1 MNAIRYSVC
10 AGMLALA
17 VMNADARTAAA
28 GETLRNYRAT
38 QAWYTQLI
46 ASGKPQLAELNL
58 LMTML
63 PKGGDLHH
71 HYSGAIYAETYVDW
85 MDRQG
90 YCLYRQDDPAHGH
103 MKFHIETKPSPEPDG
118 NCLKADAVRK
128 DNRFYREVLMQWSDK
143 DYANHSH
150 EQTPPDVHF
159 FDTFGLFDPASNYA
173 TKEGLQQLKQRAK
186 AENVQYIETM
196 LHSAPAT
203 VNADLGARIDALPPD
218 ANDEA
223 VNQALA
229 PFADFLAKDDAT
241 QKRIVDFVKAV
252 ADDTAG
258 LDDADFMLRTQ
269 AYVTR
274 NTAPSKVFAGLY
286 AAFAASQ
293 NNPMIVGVNS
303 VGPENGYVALRDYK
317 LHMRMFHFL
326 KQRFPSVHLALHAG
340 ELTLGMVPPE
350 ELRGHIRDAVEIAGA
365 ERIGHGVDATYED
378 RAGQLLEALKK
389 RNVAVE
395 VNLTSNAFILGVQ
408 DEAHPVTVYLRHR
421 VPFVVSTDDA
431 GVSRNNL
438 SGEYVLFASRYKP
451 SYDTLKQTVYNSIR
465 YSFLAP
471 QDKETQLR
479 LLDQRF
485 VKFEA
490 DVAALA
496 RTAGAI
502 KAKKT
507 TTAKKAARSH

>member
-1 MNAIRYSVC
+1 MTAIRYSVC

-17 VMNADARTAAA
+17 VMNADARSAA
-28 GETLRNYRAT
+28 GETQRNYRAT
-38 QAWYTQLI
+38 QTYYTQLI
-46 ASGKPQLAELNL
+46 SAGKPQLAELNL

-71 HYSGAIYAETYVDW
+71 HYSGAIYAETWIDW
-85 MDRQG
+85 MGRQG
-90 YCLYRQDDPAHGH
+90 YCLYRENDPAHGH
-103 MKFHIETKPSPEPDG
+103 VKFHIETQPLPQPDS
-118 NCLKADAVRK
+118 NCLKADEVRK

-143 DYANHSH
+143 DYDNHSH
-150 EQTPPDVHF
+150 EQTPPDEHF
-159 FDTFGLFDPASNYA
+159 FDTFGLFGPVSTYA
-173 TKEGLQQLKQRAK
+173 TREGLQQLKLRAK
-186 AENVQYIETM
+186 AENLQYIETM

-203 VNADLGARIDALPPD
+203 ANPEFGARIDALSPN

-229 PFADFLAKDDAT
+229 PFADFLSKDDAT
-241 QKRIVDFVKAV
+241 QKRIGDFVKSV

-258 LDDADFMLRTQ
+258 LDDADFTLRTQ
-269 AYVTR
+269 TYVSR
-274 NTAPSKVFAGLY
+274 NSAPSKVFAGLY
-286 AAFAASQ
+286 AAFSASQ
-293 NNPMIVGVNS
+293 NNPMIVGVNI

-317 LHMRMFHFL
+317 LHMRMFRFL

-350 ELRGHIRDAVEIAGA
+350 ELRGHIRDAIEIAGA
-365 ERIGHGVDATYED
+365 ERIGHGVDVTYED
-378 RAGQLLEALKK
+378 HADQLLETLKK

-408 DEAHPVTVYLRHR
+408 DEAHPVTVYLRHH

-471 QDKETQLR
+471 QDKEKQLS

-485 VKFEA
+485 MKFEA

-496 RTAGAI
+496 RTAGAMKPK
-502 KAKKT
+502 KA
-507 TTAKKAARSH
+507 AARSH